1 MEFGAPTPILRILD
15 EAKAREFYADFLGF
29 TFDWEHRFEP
39 GTPLYA
45 QVSRGGCIL
54 HLSEHHGDGIPGT
67 FVRVP
72 VTDIETFQRELI
84 EKKYKYM
91 RPGIQDMP
99 WGTREVVTYDPFGN
113 RIIFFA
119 PKPT

>member
-15 EAKAREFYADFLGF
+15 EAKAREFYEGFLGF
-29 TFDWEHRFEP
+29 TLRL
-39 GTPLYA
+39 GAPLRRPNTRIYA

-54 HLSEHHGDGIPGT
+54 HLSEHHGDGIPGNA

-84 EKKYKYM
+84 DKKYKYM
-91 RPGIQDMP
+91 RPGIQDSP
-99 WGTREVVTYDPFGN
+99 GARARW
-113 RIIFFA
+113 
-119 PKPT
+119 